1 MNATKTKI
9 NSIKKPSDREKSN
22 RERIIISYSL
32 RKFDDLKVLKI
43 LLNDHEIKINENM
56 KLKKSVL
63 CKYLIQKGLEDLD
76 KKFGQIKEI
85 LKKEKM
91 IED

>member
-1 MNATKTKI
+1 MPMSGKEMSKLFL
-9 NSIKKPSDREKSN
+9 KKGYQLVSGGKGS
-22 RERIIISYSL
+22 
-32 RKFDDLKVLKI
+32 
-43 LLNDHEIKINENM
+43 HM